1 MAGSAAPVTTWKP
14 DQKIPWSVRKA
25 SSAAVQTLR
34 GVMKDPA
41 ARPSARV
48 TAARAVLEMAQKG
61 IELKEVI
68 DRVAALERAFEE
80 KGRKQ

>member
-1 MAGSAAPVTTWKP
+1 ME
-14 DQKIPWSVRKA
+14 
-25 SSAAVQTLR
+25 
-34 GVMKDPA
+34 DPA

-61 IELKEVI
+61 IELEEVI